1 MYLLSFTKVKIGDS
15 NHCIY
20 VNGQTNKG
28 RQLVASDGM
37 LHPKVTEL
45 WRTAATKFF
54 PNLVLDIGAGY
65 GDVLFSTEYNQE
77 AKIVGIEANKEYE
90 PWFIQSQ
97 NEHFNRKQ
105 IELKYS
111 LGQLESTEIK
121 CRKLLFKMNLHG
133 NEREGLITLEK
144 LTKSC
149 EAVLGIL
156 DFNSIYLEENGTRID
171 EFLSYVKAHY
181 EVFVLKS
188 TNKLIKLQPLT
199 YPILKRTLKKPYI
212 ITDLLLVS
220 DANLVSLLGYKRS
233 INYLDRGQYYLK
245 D

>member
-1 MYLLSFTKVKIGDS
+1 MNLLSFTKVKIGDS
-15 NHCIY
+15 NHYIY
-20 VNGQTNKG
+20 VNEQTNKG

-37 LHPKVTEL
+37 LHPKVTDI
-45 WRTAATKFF
+45 WRTAATKFL
-54 PNLVLDIGAGY
+54 PDLVLDIGAGY
-65 GDVLFSTEYNQE
+65 GDVLYSTEYNKD
-77 AKIVGIEANKEYE
+77 AKIVGIEANKAFE
-90 PWFIQSQ
+90 PYILKSKM
-97 NEHFNRKQ
+97 EHLNSKQ
-105 IELKYS
+105 IELENS
-111 LGQLESTEIK
+111 LDQLLTSAQK
-121 CRKLLFKMNLHG
+121 CRKLLFKLNLHG
-133 NEREGLITLEK
+133 NEEKGMKALEK

-149 EAVLGIL
+149 EAVVGIL
-156 DFNSIYLEENGTRID
+156 EFNSIYLEENGTRID
-171 EFLSYVKAHY
+171 EFLSYVKTHY

-199 YPILKRTLKKPYI
+199 YPILKRTLKKPYM

>member
-1 MYLLSFTKVKIGDS
+1 MNLVSFTKVKIGDS

-20 VNGQTNKG
+20 VNEQTNKG

-37 LHPKVTEL
+37 LHPKVTDI
-45 WRTAATKFF
+45 WRNAATQFF
-54 PNLVLDIGAGY
+54 PDLVLDIGAGY
-65 GDVLFSTEYNQE
+65 GDVLFSTDYNKD

-90 PWFIQSQ
+90 PGLVRSIK
-97 NEHFNRKQ
+97 EHCNVGQIKLMNSLDSLLTTKQ
-105 IELKYS
+105 EF
-111 LGQLESTEIK
+111 G
-121 CRKLLFKMNLHG
+121 KLLFKMDLHG
-133 NEREGLITLEK
+133 NEREGLIALEK
-144 LTKSC
+144 LTNSC
-149 EAVLGIL
+149 DAVVGIL
-156 DFNSIYLEENGTRID
+156 ELNSIYLEENGTRID

>member
-1 MYLLSFTKVKIGDS
+1 MNLASFTKVKIGDS
-15 NHCIY
+15 DHCIY
-20 VNGQTNKG
+20 VNEQTNKG
-28 RQLVASDGM
+28 RQLVAGNGM
-37 LHPKVTEL
+37 LHPKVTDI
-45 WRTAATKFF
+45 WRTAATKFL
-54 PNLVLDIGAGY
+54 PDLVLDIGAGY
-65 GDVLFSTEYNQE
+65 GDILFSIEYHNK
-77 AKIVGIEANKEYE
+77 AKIIGIEANNEYD
-90 PWFIQSQ
+90 PGLIQSKD
-97 NEHFNRKQ
+97 EHLNRKQ
-105 IELKYS
+105 IELKQS
-111 LGQLESTEIK
+111 LGQLESTEHK
-121 CRKLLFKMNLHG
+121 CRKLLFKLNLQG
-133 NEREGLITLEK
+133 NEREGLKALEK

-149 EAVLGIL
+149 EAVVGIL

-171 EFLSYVKAHY
+171 EFISYVKAHY

-220 DANLVSLLGYKRS
+220 DSNLVSLLGYKRS